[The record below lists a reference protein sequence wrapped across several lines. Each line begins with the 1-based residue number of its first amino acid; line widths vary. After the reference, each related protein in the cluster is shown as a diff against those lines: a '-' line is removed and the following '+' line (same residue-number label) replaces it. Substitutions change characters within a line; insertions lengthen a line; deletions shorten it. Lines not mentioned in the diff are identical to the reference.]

1 MPASTSYT
9 YNATKTRKRTLQ
21 WGNGSVMKFISAKLK
36 ESHTTYKVKTY
47 NRRKVWT
54 VNATDVER
62 ITFEITDNN
71 DRKSKRD

>member
-1 MPASTSYT
+1 MG
-9 YNATKTRKRTLQ
+9 Q
-21 WGNGSVMKFISAKLK
+21 WVSHEIHISKKLK

-47 NRRKVWT
+47 NGRKVWT

-62 ITFEITDNN
+62 ITVEITDNN